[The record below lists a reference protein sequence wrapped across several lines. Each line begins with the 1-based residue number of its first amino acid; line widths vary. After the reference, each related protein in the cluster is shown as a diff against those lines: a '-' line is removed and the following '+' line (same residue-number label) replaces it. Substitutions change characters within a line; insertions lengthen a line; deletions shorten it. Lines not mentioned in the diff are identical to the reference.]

1 MAISDR
7 YQPPHPPGEA
17 SIYAYDFSPI
27 LPPGVGLTAGTLTI
41 VINTNPVESTTDW
54 TIGAVTPTGR
64 RVYCPLSG
72 GVEGTDYQ
80 LRWSATDS
88 LGNVWPRAAYV
99 LCAQTS

>member
-7 YQPPHPPGEA
+7 YNPPHPPGE
-17 SIYAYDFSPI
+17 SSSYAYDFSPI
-27 LPPGVGLTAGTLTI
+27 LPPGVGLVAGSLSI
-41 VINTNPVESTTDW
+41 VVNTNPVQSTSDW
-54 TIGAVTPTGR
+54 TIGTVTTIGR

-80 LRWSATDS
+80 LRWSCTDN
-88 LGNVWPRAAYV
+88 LGNVWPRTAYV